1 MERVKQHFNPKP
13 SPIVR
18 RFEFNTRC
26 QKEGESVS
34 EFVTALRKIA
44 EHCEFRDVLD
54 DMMRDR
60 IICGISSKRTQQR
73 LLQEADLTYAKAHDM
88 ALAAE
93 TAQKNS
99 ECLQEPTLQD
109 NSLPSGEGG
118 SVITVYSIPRKI
130 SQGLGGARDSH
141 DRAKVATAL
150 GVEASTSLHSAGI
163 KTMNVTIARR
173 RDTLQ
178 LCAGRNWNPRMKQNM
193 SKPIVLTRR
202 MTMRKPIQCTIS
214 AVSQPNQ

>member
-1 MERVKQHFNPKP
+1 M
-13 SPIVR
+13 
-18 RFEFNTRC
+18 
-26 QKEGESVS
+26 
-34 EFVTALRKIA
+34 TALRKIA

-54 DMMRDR
+54 DMLRDR
-60 IICGISSKRTQQR
+60 IVCGISSKRTQQR

-99 ECLQEPTLQD
+99 ERLQEPTLRTTHFQVEK
-109 NSLPSGEGG
+109 EGAL
-118 SVITVYSIPRKI
+118 TVYSIPRKI

-150 GVEASTSLHSAGI
+150 GVEASTSLPSAGT
-163 KTMNVTIARR
+163 KTMNASIARR

-178 LCAGRNWNPRMKQNM
+178 LCAGRNWNPRMMQNM

-202 MTMRKPIQCTIS
+202 MTIVTWAS
-214 AVSQPNQ
+214 